1 MTGNEKRVKL
11 NLAFQSIKILG
22 EVGDL
27 KICVCIKKM
36 KITILD
42 KNIILIQNT
51 KKLTNLKT
59 INIKTNRINNY
70 AECKIFR
77 GIVLFFFNSNC

>member
-27 KICVCIKKM
+27 KICVRIKKM

-51 KKLTNLKT
+51 KKTHKF
-59 INIKTNRINNY
+59 KNY
-70 AECKIFR
+70 KHKNFY
-77 GIVLFFFNSNC
+77 